1 MTQYERKM
9 TIRIGAD
16 EWGGNPKME
25 EMIQGDLHWLGLSQ
39 VPSYFYGTEDD
50 IKTENYGHQWIEDKK
65 SSYEITINGKE
76 AFSLEYA
83 SEARLAVKGL
93 NASGYEAD
101 YRRVISSKSYEG
113 WVSLNGRYF
122 VASFNDMEGEFTNIG
137 KGPGI
142 TYENGVLLVTE
153 FWYSYGRFNI
163 EFTITYETDDIK
175 NKKRIENMLVDTPLN
190 DMRYIRHNITECL
203 KAYQAESSELI
214 IEEIDCSS
222 RIISEANYDCSPE
235 SVGKVMNDE

>member
-16 EWGGNPKME
+16 EWAGIAKME
-25 EMIQGDLHWLGLSQ
+25 EMVQGDLHWLGLSQ
-39 VPSYFYGTEDD
+39 VPSYFYGDTNK
-50 IKTENYGHQWIEDKK
+50 IKTENYGHQWIEDKE
-65 SSYEITINGKE
+65 SSYEITINDKP
-76 AFSLEYA
+76 AFTLEYA

-93 NASGYEAD
+93 TESGYEAE
-101 YRRVISSKSYEG
+101 YKRVISTKSYEG
-113 WVSLNGRYF
+113 WVKVHGRYF
-122 VASFNDMEGEFTNIG
+122 VATFNGMEGEFTTNGI
-137 KGPGI
+137 GPGI
-142 TYENGVLLVTE
+142 VYENGVLLVTE
-153 FWYSYGRFNI
+153 FWFSYGRFNI

-175 NKKRIENMLVDTPLN
+175 NKKTIEDMLVDIPLN

-203 KAYQAESSELI
+203 KAYQAEESELN
-214 IEEIDCSS
+214 IEEVDCSS